1 MTTYKVQQKATIWYE
16 TEVEAS
22 SSVEAIQ
29 LVAETGHGDYW
40 VIIDDNPDF
49 LPEFWTEETGL
60 ADSEGNSLHP
70 EETYDEPDEVGN

>member
-1 MTTYKVQQKATIWYE
+1 MARYKVQQKATIWYQ
-16 TEVEAS
+16 TEVEAE

-40 VIIDDNPDF
+40 EVIDDNPDF

-70 EETYDEPDEVGN
+70 EDTYDEPDEVGN